1 MLDQQAPPTVP
12 LDLAEFTLDGLY
24 DGQGVLVL
32 AMDKRQLAEALEPQ
46 ETRLVTLYQACLD
59 RAGKA
64 QTLDEALRWVAQAR
78 AHAEQ
83 REATDHHQECHE
95 SAAWQRVSEAL
106 AIGRRLIGQLDE
118 YATALKRGV
127 VQSLVRWVQ

>member
-1 MLDQQAPPTVP
+1 VLDQQTPQTAP

-24 DGQGVLVL
+24 DGQGALIL
-32 AMDKRQLAEALEPQ
+32 AQDKRRLAEALEPQ

-59 RAGKA
+59 KAGKA
-64 QTLDEALRWVAQAR
+64 DTLDEALRWVAQAR

-83 REATDHHQECHE
+83 REQTDHHQEHHE

-106 AIGRRLIGQLDE
+106 AIGRRLIGDLDQ
-118 YATALKRGV
+118 YVTALKRSV
-127 VQSLVRWVQ
+127 TQSLVARFR